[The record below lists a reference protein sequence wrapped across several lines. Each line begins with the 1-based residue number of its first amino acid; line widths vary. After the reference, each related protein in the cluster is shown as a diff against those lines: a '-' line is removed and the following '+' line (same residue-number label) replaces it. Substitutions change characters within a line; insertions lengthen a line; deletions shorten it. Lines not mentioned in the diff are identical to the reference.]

1 VLTGIGLMALA
12 IFLFASLDTVGKT
25 LAQKGYPSP
34 QLVWARNVFNVVL
47 LLAWMPRIG
56 ARRMLRM
63 ADPRIQIGRGVLLV
77 GASMAFF
84 FALRFVPLVDAYA
97 IGFVSP
103 LLVSVFAIPI
113 LGEQIGWRR
122 WTAVTVGFVGVLI
135 VARPGLG
142 VTHWAASLVLVMA
155 GCFALY
161 QVLTRKVAGSE
172 TAESLMLYPPL
183 VGSVVLSA
191 GLPLFWTP
199 VEPLDWIGFAA
210 LGVLGGV
217 GHGVLVQAM
226 RRAPASVLA
235 PFVYT
240 QLIWGLGFGWLV
252 FGDLP
257 DLWTVVGALVV
268 TGSGVY
274 VLYREATRV
283 P

>member
-1 VLTGIGLMALA
+1 MVFA
-12 IFLFASLDTVGKT
+12 IFMFATLDTIGKS

-34 QLVWARNVFNVVL
+34 QLVWARNVFNVAL
-47 LLAWMPRIG
+47 LLLWMPRAG

-63 ADPRIQIGRGVLLV
+63 VDWRVQIGRGALLV

-97 IGFVSP
+97 IGFLSP

-113 LGEQIGWRR
+113 LGERIGWRR
-122 WTAVTVGFVGVLI
+122 WTAVTVGFLGVLI

-155 GCFALY
+155 SCFALY
-161 QVLTRKVAGSE
+161 QVLTRKVAGTE
-172 TAESLMLYPPL
+172 TPESLMLYPPL

-191 GLPLFWTP
+191 GLPLYWMP
-199 VEPLDWIGFAA
+199 VAPWDWIGFVAM
-210 LGVLGGV
+210 GVLGGI

-240 QLIWGLGFGWLV
+240 QLVWGLGFGWLV

-257 DLWTVVGALVV
+257 DLWTVIGALVV

-274 VLYREATRV
+274 VLYRETVRAS
-283 P
+283 